1 MKLLHHH
8 NSFCWPLKK
17 SQFISHF
24 SENAAK
30 FWRGKESLSLYQDTV
45 VSSDHYHKDWIALA
59 GCRRLSS
66 SFTNSWH
73 LLSLD
78 WFPATVQQAVCYY
91 NRHQGHTT
99 TTTAIISSSSCPSFQ
114 SCYRINCLLGNLSSE
129 AQALLCRNL
138 NPFPYQQSHTLTQ
151 ALSSVIKLS
160 VTLQIEF
167 ASQQYHH
174 HHFHQLFNCTGGL
187 HFPFSGP
194 FLLQL
199 LLNFF
204 IR

>member
-1 MKLLHHH
+1 MTTITKIGL
-8 NSFCWPLKK
+8 
-17 SQFISHF
+17 
-24 SENAAK
+24 
-30 FWRGKESLSLYQDTV
+30 
-45 VSSDHYHKDWIALA
+45 
-59 GCRRLSS
+59 
-66 SFTNSWH
+66 H
-73 LLSLD
+73 LLVAVVCPPPSPTAD
-78 WFPATVQQAVCYY
+78 TYFHSTGFQQPYNKQCATTIAI
-91 NRHQGHTT
+91 RETT
-99 TTTAIISSSSCPSFQ
+99 TTNAIISSSSCPSFQ